1 VFDLR
6 PQTPGSRGIAPRT
19 VTTYETTLN
28 VLERAC
34 KPQKLAYYVGQN
46 AEATA
51 DAIWAAAGTKLGT
64 IRQLADNNC
73 DMQKSKNSSDQ
84 SES

>member
-1 VFDLR
+1 MPTVLR
-6 PQTPGSRGIAPRT
+6 ELMRHASIN
-19 VTTYETTLN
+19 TTM
-28 VLERAC
+28 
-34 KPQKLAYYVGQN
+34 AYYVGTN

-64 IRQLADNNC
+64 IGQLADNNC
-73 DMQKSKNSSDQ
+73 DMQKSKNTSHR